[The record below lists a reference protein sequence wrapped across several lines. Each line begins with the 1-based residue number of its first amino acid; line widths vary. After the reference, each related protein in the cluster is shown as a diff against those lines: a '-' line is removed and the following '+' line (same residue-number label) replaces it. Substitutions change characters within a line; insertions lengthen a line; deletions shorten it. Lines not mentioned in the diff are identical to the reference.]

1 MALASAAAP
10 PHLWGGHSVFGA
22 IEPFLEHKCEV
33 NVLFHLL
40 DAVLG
45 TTSKVRVLRAL
56 IHLTSPVSGNEA
68 QRLAGVRSS
77 ASVWSALDELTEL
90 AILSREQTRGSHL
103 YRINREHDLYPSL
116 AALFEAESGRVSRL
130 REWLRRQL
138 AEANQ
143 IDAIRSVIL
152 YGSNARADATARS
165 DVDLLVITTS
175 EEGVAAS
182 RDALLAG
189 APALERQTGLRISP
203 YVLGQE
209 RVEERYRDGDPLM
222 STIAEEGRVLLG
234 DPLREVA
241 GAW

>member
-1 MALASAAAP
+1 M
-10 PHLWGGHSVFGA
+10 
-22 IEPFLEHKCEV
+22 IEPFLEHKREAD
-33 NVLFHLL
+33 VLFHLL
-40 DAVLG
+40 DTALG

-77 ASVWSALDELTEL
+77 ASVWKALDELTEL

-116 AALFEAESGRVSRL
+116 VALFEAESGRVSRL
-130 REWLRRQL
+130 REWLRRRL

-143 IDAIRSVIL
+143 TDAIRSVVL
-152 YGSNARADATARS
+152 YGSNARADASARS
-165 DVDLLVITTS
+165 DVDLLVITRS
-175 EEGVAAS
+175 EAGISAA

-203 YVLGQE
+203 YALSE
-209 RVEERYRDGDPLM
+209 KRVAERYRDGNPLM
-222 STIAEEGRVLLG
+222 RTIAEEGRVLLG
-234 DPLREVA
+234 EPLREVV